1 MITQANHKPTP
12 QAPPMPTL
20 CLTYDDRSTAR
31 HDAIAAMSH
40 EADGYCEEPNEDDW
54 LNWRDGLDEDC

>member
-1 MITQANHKPTP
+1 
-12 QAPPMPTL
+12 MPTL
-20 CLTYDDRSTAR
+20 CLTYDDRSTAH

-40 EADGYCEEPNEDDW
+40 GADGYYEEPNEDDW